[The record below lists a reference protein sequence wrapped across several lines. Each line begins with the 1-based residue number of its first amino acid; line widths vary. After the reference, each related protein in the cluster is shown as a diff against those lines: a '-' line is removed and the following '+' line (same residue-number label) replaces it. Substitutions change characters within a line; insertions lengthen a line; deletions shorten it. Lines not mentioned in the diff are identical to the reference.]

1 MALRL
6 MRTAFDRRRSDPLP
20 YLCRRLTRM
29 RAIDRQNDPQLD
41 ANLANALVD
50 RHRITTDIV
59 NRSRNGGALK
69 LRLESR
75 RTSTKSFVRVTHYHL
90 VSG

>member
-50 RHRITTDIV
+50 RHRDHH
-59 NRSRNGGALK
+59 RYCQPESQWWC
-69 LRLESR
+69 LE
-75 RTSTKSFVRVTHYHL
+75 T
-90 VSG
+90 

>member
-6 MRTAFDRRRSDPLP
+6 MRTAFDRRRSDPIP

-29 RAIDRQNDPQLD
+29 RASDHRSDPQLD

-50 RHRITTDIV
+50 RHRITAEIV
-59 NRSRNGGALK
+59 NQSHDGSALK

-75 RTSTKSFVRVTHYHL
+75 RTSTKYFVRATHYHL
-90 VSG
+90 GSG